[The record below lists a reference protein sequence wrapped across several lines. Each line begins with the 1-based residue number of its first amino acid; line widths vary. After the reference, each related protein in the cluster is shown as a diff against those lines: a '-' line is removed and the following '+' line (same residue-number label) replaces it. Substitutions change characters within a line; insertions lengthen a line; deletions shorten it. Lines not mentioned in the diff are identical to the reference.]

1 VNILIDASAI
11 MAVLIQE
18 PESENIINLTE
29 DTELLAPEMIKYE
42 IGNALSKL
50 LKRKILKEAEVI
62 ETYKKYETIPL
73 HLLGVNMEKALRIAS
88 KYQIYAYDA
97 YYLETAYRLKIPLLT
112 LDRNMQ
118 RIGADLKLEIL
129 EV

>member
-1 VNILIDASAI
+1 VNILLDASAI

-18 PESENIINLTE
+18 PESERIINLTE
-29 DTELLAPEMIKYE
+29 NTELLAPEMIKYE

-50 LKRKILKEAEVI
+50 LKRKILNEAEVI

-73 HLLGVNMEKALRIAS
+73 HLLGINMEKALKIAC
-88 KYQIYAYDA
+88 KYKIYAYDA
-97 YYLETAYRLKIPLLT
+97 YYLETAHRLKIPLLT
-112 LDRNMQ
+112 LDGNMKQ
-118 RIGADLKLEIL
+118 IGADLKLEIL